1 MATLYEL
8 TDAEQRLLAMGEDGS
23 IDPKTMADTME
34 SIQGE
39 LHEKLTAYVK
49 VAEEAK
55 AKADA
60 ISAKAKAMNQR
71 AAAYTNLAKRLK
83 DTVKDTMVEHDWQK
97 IETDEVM
104 FFVKGNG
111 GVRRIE
117 IDEDKLPAYMYHD
130 VMEPDKDKIKQA
142 LDEGKEI
149 DGATY
154 ADRGTH
160 LEVK

>member
-83 DTVKDTMVEHDWQK
+83 DTVKDTMLSM
-97 IETDEVM
+97 T
-104 FFVKGNG
+104 G
-111 GVRRIE
+111 RR
-117 IDEDKLPAYMYHD
+117 LRR
-130 VMEPDKDKIKQA
+130 
-142 LDEGKEI
+142 
-149 DGATY
+149 T
-154 ADRGTH
+154 R
-160 LEVK
+160 